1 MLRTTN
7 LCLLFLCVLGVA
19 ACKSAGVQP
28 SAGNSVS
35 AQTRGEPQL
44 LVISD
49 FEEPPVFD
57 NNPALRLAW
66 QQFIADGRYCLAR
79 VDDMKFSEPAK
90 HRINESFGWWQ
101 IGHPFDQEL
110 AAIVVDKSRN
120 GPERFGIIVF
130 RPVYRGDVKAGYTPH
145 WLLRDRDLS
154 KTALSSPSGYLFVS
168 EFGEGES
175 FKTCEVRW
183 SGRRNN

>member
-1 MLRTTN
+1 M
-7 LCLLFLCVLGVA
+7 LGVA
-19 ACKSAGVQP
+19 ACKSTGVPP
-28 SAGNSVS
+28 SAGNPDSS
-35 AQTRGEPQL
+35 QARGEPQP

-57 NNPALRLAW
+57 NNPALRFEW
-66 QQFIADGRYCLAR
+66 QQFIADGRYRLAR
-79 VDDMKFSEPAK
+79 VDDMRFSDPAK

-101 IGHPFDQEL
+101 IGHPFDREL
-110 AAIVVDKSRN
+110 AAIVVDKSRSD
-120 GPERFGIIVF
+120 PERFGVIVF
-130 RPVYRGDVKAGYTPH
+130 RPVYKGDVKASYTRH
-145 WLLRDRDLS
+145 WLFRERDLS

-183 SGRRNN
+183 SGRRNTYVCLPMKG